1 MFGGEDWGQGEGQ
14 PRPHAQTGRVTDSD
28 GGGRVRV
35 GGLELG
41 LGGGPT
47 SILGFEMERERRTF
61 K

>member
-1 MFGGEDWGQGEGQ
+1 LEGAGLDLY
-14 PRPHAQTGRVTDSD
+14 PPSPPNTH